1 MKNMARSSAAMNEY
15 IQRFPEEMRKRLQL
29 VREAIRS
36 KAPGA
41 AECIC
46 YGIPTFKWN
55 GKNLVHF
62 AAWKEHIGFYPSPSG
77 IKAFQ
82 KELDRFEL
90 SRGTVRLPNDARL
103 PLGLIKRITAFRIQE
118 VDRSP
123 ANRRRGREVE
133 TERGHGQKEET

>member
-1 MKNMARSSAAMNEY
+1 MKNTGQSSNVIDEY

-29 VREAIRS
+29 VREAILS

-62 AAWKEHIGFYPSPSG
+62 AAWKEHIGFYPAPSG
-77 IKAFQ
+77 LKAFE
-82 KELDRFEL
+82 KELERYDV
-90 SRGTVRLPNDARL
+90 SRGTVRFLNEERL
-103 PLGLIKRITAFRIQE
+103 PLGLIKRITAFRIRE
-118 VDRSP
+118 TRGTLARST
-123 ANRRRGREVE
+123 AKRG
-133 TERGHGQKEET
+133 